1 MQGEVWV
8 ARDGSQHTLLCDL
21 ALNCL
26 QSLVHLFPKG
36 LFISHQYICLV
47 LGLKFLCAVCVC
59 VCIHTHYH
67 ISVSIAISHD
77 LWLYLPRCAVPVG
90 SVLWAFLG
98 VQKQTKARGGRCF

>member
-26 QSLVHLFPKG
+26 QSLVHLLPKG
-36 LFISHQYICLV
+36 LFISHQYICLL

-59 VCIHTHYH
+59 VCVRVCVYTHPLSY
-67 ISVSIAISHD
+67 IRVYCYI
-77 LWLYLPRCAVPVG
+77 
-90 SVLWAFLG
+90 
-98 VQKQTKARGGRCF
+98 T